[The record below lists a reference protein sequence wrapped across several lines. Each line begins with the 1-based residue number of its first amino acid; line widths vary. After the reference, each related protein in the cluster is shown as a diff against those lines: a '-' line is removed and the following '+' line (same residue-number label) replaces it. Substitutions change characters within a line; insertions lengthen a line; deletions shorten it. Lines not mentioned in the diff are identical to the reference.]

1 MSKKMFPYI
10 PNSEEKVQQEMLD
23 YIGVKSI
30 EDLISDIPED
40 MRMKHKM
47 ELPEPFC
54 DEAGLARHVNGILGK
69 NKTAKELICFL
80 GAGCYNRYVP
90 ALVDEVVNRSE
101 FLTAYAGEPYEDHGR
116 FHAMF
121 EYQSMM
127 AELLDM
133 DVCNVPNYD
142 GSQAV
147 GTALRMACRITHRDE
162 VIIPGNI
169 NPDTLRAV
177 RTYLQPDVKITF
189 TDYNPK
195 TGRICLDCLKK
206 NLTDKAAAVLVMNPN
221 FFGIIEERAQD
232 IADMA
237 HEKGA
242 LLVAYV

>member
-147 GTALRMACRITHRDE
+147 GTALRMA
-162 VIIPGNI
+162 
-169 NPDTLRAV
+169 
-177 RTYLQPDVKITF
+177 
-189 TDYNPK
+189 
-195 TGRICLDCLKK
+195 
-206 NLTDKAAAVLVMNPN
+206 
-221 FFGIIEERAQD
+221 
-232 IADMA
+232 
-237 HEKGA
+237 
-242 LLVAYV
+242 

>member
-69 NKTAKELICFL
+69 NRTAKELICFL

-147 GTALRMACRITHRDE
+147 GTALRMACSRVSPPVIRRVPTASLWKRAATRSPMPVAIRTRISSR
-162 VIIPGNI
+162 
-169 NPDTLRAV
+169 
-177 RTYLQPDVKITF
+177 LQP
-189 TDYNPK
+189 
-195 TGRICLDCLKK
+195 R
-206 NLTDKAAAVLVMNPN
+206 AAA
-221 FFGIIEERAQD
+221 
-232 IADMA
+232 
-237 HEKGA
+237 
-242 LLVAYV
+242 